1 MNIALIN
8 ITNGKQNI
16 TAETLTLTV
25 NFLKGQPAEG
35 DFVFLKDGYFTVY
48 AYPIRKIGQLSSEH
62 QYELTLYFPEKN
74 SVYWARIEE
83 QITEKDSIAFC
94 GISFESYHL
103 FDLDQRLAYLF
114 RISAFLGNDEIAEFI
129 KSNYRLANKIVPKER
144 EGEAGLTK
152 LGGLPV
158 AHPGFQFPKDR
169 NGLSSLF
176 IGQLYIN
183 DFNQGSRSTQE
194 FKNDGVLYFFGT
206 IVRQDDL
213 YSFGDIIVTYSEEV
227 ENVVEIALPD
237 DLASFGNLKEQDLI
251 TAEEINIPPLESSL
265 WTGPSMSKA
274 ENDSYLYIQ
283 EILREYGYVDSIK
296 LLGHPNQIQGCVLL
310 EAELKDK
317 NLLWFGSHYADNKN
331 EVSQIIND
339 NIPECRDWRLLLEF
353 EGNVFTELSNLKNN
367 FNNYMDGR
375 YYVMIRQGD
384 LDSMNF
390 TNTVTVYQVT

>member
-1 MNIALIN
+1 M
-8 ITNGKQNI
+8 
-16 TAETLTLTV
+16 
-25 NFLKGQPAEG
+25 
-35 DFVFLKDGYFTVY
+35 
-48 AYPIRKIGQLSSEH
+48 
-62 QYELTLYFPEKN
+62 
-74 SVYWARIEE
+74 
-83 QITEKDSIAFC
+83 
-94 GISFESYHL
+94 
-103 FDLDQRLAYLF
+103 
-114 RISAFLGNDEIAEFI
+114 
-129 KSNYRLANKIVPKER
+129 ANKIVPKER